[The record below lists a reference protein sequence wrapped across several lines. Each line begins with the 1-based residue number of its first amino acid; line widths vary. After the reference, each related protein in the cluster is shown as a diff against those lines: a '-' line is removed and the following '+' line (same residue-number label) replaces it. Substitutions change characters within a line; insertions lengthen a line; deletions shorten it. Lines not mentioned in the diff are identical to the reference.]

1 MNAQDP
7 RRPSSSSAWQE
18 GIGFLVMRHE
28 VIGGEFGFVAS
39 DFFFPSPFLL
49 FVWCCFAGELF
60 TGGQQ
65 TAPPTLPT
73 PDVFLFLGV
82 SLIVLIKAVA
92 SPTSFLP
99 NSCVSGYFF
108 SVPFSP
114 SFLPFAIH
122 VVARLS
128 YTFVFPST
136 LSVSVS
142 LQLQTTLFLSRC
154 PSLKR

>member
-1 MNAQDP
+1 MVT
-7 RRPSSSSAWQE
+7 WC
-18 GIGFLVMRHE
+18 E

-39 DFFFPSPFLL
+39 NFFPSSFIP

-65 TAPPTLPT
+65 TAPPNPPT
-73 PDVFLFLGV
+73 PDVRLFSGV

-114 SFLPFAIH
+114 PFLPFAFH

-128 YTFVFPST
+128 YPFVFPST
-136 LSVSVS
+136 LSISVS
-142 LQLQTTLFLSRC
+142 LELQTTLFLSRS